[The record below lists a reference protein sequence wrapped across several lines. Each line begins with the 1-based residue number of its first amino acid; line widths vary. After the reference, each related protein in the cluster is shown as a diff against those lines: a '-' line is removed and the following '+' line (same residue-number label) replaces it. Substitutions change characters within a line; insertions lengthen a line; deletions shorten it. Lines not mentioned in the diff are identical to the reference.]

1 MTELLGDPATVRR
14 TSILDHLDRRT
25 PGHSLPGVLY
35 TDPEVFASEIEL
47 LWRRR
52 WLFVGTVAEVP
63 EPGDYLTFDVAGS
76 SVLVIRDDDEQVR
89 AFHNVCR
96 HRGSRLVT
104 AGQGSVGNLVCG
116 YHSWTYA
123 TDGSLR
129 YAPQLSPS
137 IDTTCLGLRP
147 VALREV
153 GGLLYCSLA
162 DSPDDDLDAVAA
174 QVRDYLTPHRLDR
187 AKVAAQVD
195 LVEEGNWKLVM
206 ENNRECYHCEGGHPE
221 LTCTFFPT
229 WGLRE
234 DQVPERLR
242 GDHDRYLLAEA
253 DLARRCDE
261 LGIPHRLLED
271 LVGRPLGFRIQR
283 EPLDGA
289 GESFSPDGSR
299 LVGRLLGDLAD
310 PRLGRCTFH
319 TQPNAWIHLLADH
332 VVTFS
337 VTPISPDRTLV
348 RSTWLVSA
356 DAVEGVDYDVESL
369 TAVWRA
375 TNAQDAVF
383 VRNTQLG
390 VADPAYVPGPY
401 NEAERQVDDFVRWY
415 EAQIRSEAR
424 IPSPRG
430 GSDG

>member
-1 MTELLGDPATVRR
+1 MTDQLVGEPFAGRR
-14 TSILDHLDRRT
+14 TRILDHLDRRN
-25 PGHSLPGVLY
+25 PGHSLPGALY
-35 TDPEVFASEIEL
+35 TDPDVFASELDL

-63 EPGDYLTFDVAGS
+63 EPGDYFSFDVAGS

-96 HRGSRLVT
+96 HRGSRLV
-104 AGQGSVGNLVCG
+104 APGHGSVGNLVCG

-129 YAPQLSPS
+129 HAPQLSPA
-137 IDTTCLGLRP
+137 IDTACLGLRP

-162 DSPDDDLDAVAA
+162 AEPDGDLDVVAER
-174 QVRDYLTPHRLDR
+174 VRDYLTPHRLDR

-206 ENNRECYHCEGGHPE
+206 ENNRECYHCATGHPE
-221 LTCTFFPT
+221 LICTFFPT

-234 DQVPERLR
+234 DQVPDRLR
-242 GDHDRYLLAEA
+242 ADHDRYLFAEA
-253 DLARRCDE
+253 DLARRCDALGMPYALIEE
-261 LGIPHRLLED
+261 LAD
-271 LVGRPLGFRIQR
+271 RPFGFRIQR

-289 GESFSPDGSR
+289 GESFSIDGSR
-299 LVGRLLGDLAD
+299 LVGRLLGDLDD
-310 PRLGRCTFH
+310 PQLGRCTLH

-348 RSTWLVSA
+348 RSTWLVHE
-356 DAVEGVDYDVESL
+356 DAVEGVDYDVETL

-375 TNAQDAVF
+375 TNEQDAEL

-390 VADPAYVPGPY
+390 VSDPAYVPGPY

-415 EAQIRSEAR
+415 DAQIRSEANTE
-424 IPSPRG
+424 
-430 GSDG
+430 GSSR